1 IPSDI
6 ILQLNILEIEVQLN
20 QSDNDDS
27 GSTVYWSDSVDMTLS
42 SYGSNSETLTIEN
55 ALFQDV
61 NHEFNFMI
69 SDVEHHWNLS
79 VIEFNIYGIS
89 WNTNLS
95 NINVTIEDPY
105 GGFSYVFTND
115 THGGWDYAQGTWTGI
130 TIDLNRA
137 SRNNDNNFE
146 FQIGGTFDG
155 TVDIIANAYFIRDS
169 ISVQYSQFNISS
181 EVSLLT
187 EVEGWAM
194 KNVTFEISDCY
205 YTSNW
210 SKVDLSSLT
219 NFNIT
224 SNEGFK
230 YSLDSGNLDGTGSLT
245 IDDRIIYPIN
255 DQFLFE
261 IETAPNIIFNVI
273 IKVDYIQEFYKN
285 QILET
290 FNLTQS
296 EQGISY
302 GGVFQ
307 VNAIED
313 SWNENDLK
321 LWITG
326 IRSGSNYYLP
336 SEVSMTITIGGQTYS
351 ISDNSRGVGSFL
363 LSGFSKNQ
371 ILQAI
376 VETSSP
382 VNFSLLLSIEYL
394 RTVSYEITG
403 SLSYTVIE
411 APSISGTVQ
420 YDTELGYYL
429 QSIDSSP
436 LDADDYT
443 VRFSFSKTHFLS
455 ATKDL
460 KLFVLNRP
468 TLLNGSTEFY
478 RVIETI
484 YVKDAVNFSFLYTDA
499 LTGTKVINLDTQYFI
514 WESYD
519 STGTVNETGQ
529 GDVNTALDNTFI
541 LNFDTETRS
550 VGSYLLILILDRE
563 NYEYKNGMVL
573 LTIIKRDINYL
584 FGEALQDKRANVVQG
599 SPVPINIT
607 LTDPTRGDVP
617 LINAT
622 IKLMISNKIHIINH
636 TGNGT
641 YIYNLP
647 TNEVD
652 AFFTSK
658 TFIGVITISKA
669 DYNPVE
675 VKIII
680 VVEMEQILPGIPTF
694 YFLLIISSAI
704 ALVGSIVGYRVIHN
718 ARIPSFVKKV
728 RAMKK
733 SIKGDKTVSESLL
746 YRDKEV
752 FVGEILKN
760 DWSKIGLSLEEIFGI
775 TLEKEKKIFTYKQ

>member
-1 IPSDI
+1 MNDTLGGPADASDFRFTLVNKISIEFRILIDLSKFQTELISLNPTDYIDIEWGSLLKLRTIFNVSNVDVGYENLLGPVYADSMTYEMLSGGVFVQSESFIEEVGSEGRHYVEIDTKEIEQDESFIIIITAHKSGYTIPSDI

-519 STGTVNETGQ
+519 STGTVNETG
-529 GDVNTALDNTFI
+529 
-541 LNFDTETRS
+541 
-550 VGSYLLILILDRE
+550 
-563 NYEYKNGMVL
+563 
-573 LTIIKRDINYL
+573 
-584 FGEALQDKRANVVQG
+584 
-599 SPVPINIT
+599 
-607 LTDPTRGDVP
+607 
-617 LINAT
+617 
-622 IKLMISNKIHIINH
+622 
-636 TGNGT
+636 
-641 YIYNLP
+641 
-647 TNEVD
+647 
-652 AFFTSK
+652 
-658 TFIGVITISKA
+658 
-669 DYNPVE
+669 
-675 VKIII
+675 
-680 VVEMEQILPGIPTF
+680 
-694 YFLLIISSAI
+694 
-704 ALVGSIVGYRVIHN
+704 
-718 ARIPSFVKKV
+718 
-728 RAMKK
+728 
-733 SIKGDKTVSESLL
+733 
-746 YRDKEV
+746 
-752 FVGEILKN
+752 
-760 DWSKIGLSLEEIFGI
+760 
-775 TLEKEKKIFTYKQ
+775 